1 LQWSHTLGRHAA
13 RGSGRSAAAG
23 GSARATSPN
32 VAHAPGLYPSD
43 SAIGAGSLARPRVEC
58 GPVARALDEG
68 RGTQSPGRAAAQRSA
83 SQTAKEDG
91 GDRRPCR
98 QDRTKDHQA
107 AAAQGGK
114 WLSIDCKAPVHI
126 GEVSRGGRTRGDHA
140 ACDHDLGLQAKAM
153 PCGIVEE
160 ESGQRSITFGSA
172 YKTSDGSVDALAAWG
187 AAWDTNAQGAM
198 ARLQSNIDTGPES
211 RGKRTQF
218 FQRMVG
224 LCDAIGK
231 PIQLR
236 YALPTPARIL
246 PVSGAGASWHCPG
259 TGPSSSIGRR

>member
-1 LQWSHTLGRHAA
+1 M
-13 RGSGRSAAAG
+13 
-23 GSARATSPN
+23 
-32 VAHAPGLYPSD
+32 
-43 SAIGAGSLARPRVEC
+43 
-58 GPVARALDEG
+58 
-68 RGTQSPGRAAAQRSA
+68 
-83 SQTAKEDG
+83 
-91 GDRRPCR
+91 
-98 QDRTKDHQA
+98 
-107 AAAQGGK
+107 
-114 WLSIDCKAPVHI
+114 SIDCKAPVHI

-236 YALPTPARIL
+236 YALPYPSKDPPSERCWGILALPWNGTKFVDRETMMEWAKTMPWKGMHPLVELRRKGYQTGVTLSKQAMRVGEDRLERHPAL
-246 PVSGAGASWHCPG
+246 PY
-259 TGPSSSIGRR
+259 